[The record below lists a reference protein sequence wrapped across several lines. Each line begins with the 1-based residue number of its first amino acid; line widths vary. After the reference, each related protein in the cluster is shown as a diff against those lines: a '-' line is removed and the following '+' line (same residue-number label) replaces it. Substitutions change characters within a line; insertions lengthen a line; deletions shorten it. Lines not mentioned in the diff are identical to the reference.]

1 MKDDY
6 AAALMLAASEAIRK
20 RDAFQVESPVYRTT
34 ADELRA
40 AFGGPV
46 PEQGTPARAAIADLV
61 AAAEP
66 GLSGE
71 TGPRF
76 FAWVIGAS
84 NPAGVAADWLTS
96 MWGQNAGNYFCSP
109 AAAVCEEVVG
119 GWLLDLLELPR
130 GCSVGFVT
138 GATMANFSG
147 IATGRHEVLRRA
159 GWDVEEDG
167 LFGAPEVNVI
177 IGEEAH
183 ATVFAALQFAGLG
196 RRRVTTI
203 PPGHNMAMDT
213 VAFLKAIE
221 RSRGPTIAVLQAGH
235 INSGAFDDF
244 RQLIPAAR
252 GRGAWVHVDGAF
264 GLWARA
270 CPALRQLT
278 AGIEQADSWAVDGHK
293 WLQTP
298 YDCGYAITRHPEA
311 HARTMT
317 IAASYL
323 PVEDA
328 PDPSHYVP
336 ELSRRARGFATWA
349 VIRHLGRQGI
359 VRLVEGHCELARH
372 MAGLLAREPG
382 IEVLN
387 EVVLNQFVVRF
398 GGDDRLTRQVIE
410 EVLHEGTCF
419 VRGALWD
426 ERWVMRVSLISGPT
440 TREDVEASAEAI
452 LRAWRKVQAAA
463 GD

>member
-1 MKDDY
+1 VQDDY
-6 AAALMLAASEAIRK
+6 VKALKLAAQEAIRK

-46 PEQGTPARAAIADLV
+46 PERGTPAREVIADLV
-61 AAAEP
+61 GAAEP

-84 NPAGVAADWLTS
+84 NPVGVAADWLTS

-119 GWLLDLLELPR
+119 GWLLDLLDLPR
-130 GCSVGFVT
+130 GCSVGLVS

-147 IATGRHEVLRRA
+147 IATGRHEILRRA

-167 LFGAPEVNVI
+167 LFGAPEVSVI

-183 ATVFAALQFAGLG
+183 ATVFAALQFTGLG
-196 RRRVTTI
+196 RRRVVGI
-203 PPGHNMAMDT
+203 PPGSNKAMDT
-213 VAFLKAIE
+213 AACLKAIE
-221 RSRGPTIAVLQAGH
+221 ACAGPTIVVLQAGH
-235 INSGAFDDF
+235 INSGSFDAFAEI
-244 RQLIPAAR
+244 IPAAR
-252 GRGAWVHVDGAF
+252 ARGAWVHVDGAF

-270 CPALRQLT
+270 CPQLSRWT
-278 AGIEQADSWAVDGHK
+278 EGIEQADSWAVDGHK

-298 YDCGYAITRHPEA
+298 YDCGYVITR
-311 HARTMT
+311 MT

-323 PVEDA
+323 PVEGA

-349 VIRHLGRQGI
+349 VIRHLGREGI

-372 MAGLLAREPG
+372 MAEQLAREPG
-382 IEVLN
+382 VEVLN

-398 GGDDRLTRQVIE
+398 GDDDGLTRRVIE
-410 EVLHEGTCF
+410 EVLREGTCF

-426 ERWVMRVSLISGPT
+426 HRWVMRVSLISGPT
-440 TREDVEASAEAI
+440 TRTDVKASVEAI
-452 LRAWRKVQAAA
+452 LRAWKKVRAAS
-463 GD
+463 GR